1 MTFKERISDGLE
13 GKYSG
18 LSNGLN
24 RINKY
29 IFGIQRSC
37 YTLVGGASGSGKTT
51 LVDYMLLESIKDAD
65 NKNIPIYITY
75 YSLEIDEFSKKANWL
90 SVLIYQNF
98 FL

>member
-1 MTFKERISDGLE
+1 MTFEARIKEGLS

-37 YTLVGGASGSGKTT
+37 YYLYGGLSGKK
-51 LVDYMLLESIKDAD
+51 IK
-65 NKNIPIYITY
+65 
-75 YSLEIDEFSKKANWL
+75 
-90 SVLIYQNF
+90 
-98 FL
+98 